1 MATVSSSYNP
11 PNYQDE
17 GFHPVLAWLIR
28 IPILLIIAGM
38 LLTVIFTLLLGAF
51 RYRYLDLITPGVT
64 AFGVELGGMS
74 REEAL
79 ETLSQR
85 FTYDQTTVFTFRD
98 GNRTW
103 ELSARDLGLSFDVEA
118 TVDEAL
124 AQTQPDDHLNGLL
137 HQFNV
142 WQNGYAVTPII
153 RYDQTSALNH
163 ILQIAQAV
171 NQPAQS
177 ASLQIDEQ
185 FNVTTIPPQSGRILD
200 VEASLKLLNNAILA
214 LNGSTEIP
222 LITHET
228 LPKIGAVD
236 HAIGRIEA
244 ALSSDLS
251 LTATSETGEVLGP
264 WTISPT
270 QIASLL
276 EIELINL
283 PDGTQQYTVN
293 ADLSG
298 FATTLEQ
305 LAPALM
311 TLPADGRFQ
320 FDPITRQLIP
330 IKAPVVGRALNV
342 EATLERLQNA
352 VFNTVN
358 REIPMVFDYV
368 QPRYH
373 ANVTAAELGITELI
387 GEATTYYTGSG
398 PNRRHNIAEGTA
410 RINGVI
416 IGPNEEF
423 SFNDLVGEISF
434 ESGFKEGAVI
444 IGNSTVAGVGG
455 GICQVST
462 TVFRAALNGGYWITE
477 RNTHAYRV
485 HYYEL
490 NGQPTGM
497 DAAIWSPDRDFKFLN
512 DTPHHLL
519 IEAVISPNN
528 SELTFRIYSTSIGRQ
543 VTISEPQIQNIVEI
557 PATRYVLNPDL
568 QAGEIYQVEVPAE
581 GMDVTVTRRVTEADG
596 TTRTDRVF
604 THYLPWR
611 AVYEVAAGDSRLN
624 QSGG

>member
-1 MATVSSSYNP
+1 MTTVSPSYNSTT
-11 PNYQDE
+11 YQDE
-17 GFHPVLAWLIR
+17 GIHPILAWMIR
-28 IPILLIIAGM
+28 LPILFVMAGM
-38 LLTVIFTLLLGAF
+38 LLSIIFMLLIGAF

-64 AFGVELGGMS
+64 AFGVDLGGMS
-74 REEAL
+74 RDEAIN
-79 ETLSQR
+79 TLSQR

-98 GNRTW
+98 GDRTW
-103 ELSARDLGLSFDVEA
+103 EVTAQELGLSFDVEA

-124 AQTQPDDHLNGLL
+124 AQTQTHDHLNGLMN
-137 HQFNV
+137 QARV

-153 RYDQTSALNH
+153 RYDQTHALNH
-163 ILQIAQAV
+163 LMRLAQV
-171 NQPAQS
+171 INQPAQS
-177 ASLQIDEQ
+177 ASIHIDEN
-185 FNVTTIPPQSGRILD
+185 FNITTVPPQSGRVLD
-200 VEASLKLLNNAILA
+200 IDASLTLLNNAVLA
-214 LNGSTEIP
+214 LNGNTEIP

-228 LPKIGAVD
+228 LPQVGSVD
-236 HAIGRIEA
+236 HAIGRIET
-244 ALSSDLS
+244 ALSGDLS
-251 LTATSETGEVLGP
+251 LTAISETGEVLGP
-264 WTISPT
+264 WTISPS

-276 EIELINL
+276 KIDLVEQA
-283 PDGTQQYTVN
+283 DGTQQYMVD

-298 FATTLEQ
+298 FANTLEQ
-305 LAPALM
+305 LAPALV
-311 TLPADGRFQ
+311 TLPQDGRFQ

-330 IKAPVVGRALNV
+330 IQAPEVGRALNV
-342 EATLERLQNA
+342 EATLARLQNA
-352 VFNTVN
+352 VFNTMERDIV
-358 REIPMVFDYV
+358 MVFDYV

-416 IGPNEEF
+416 IAPNEEF

-462 TVFRAALNGGYWITE
+462 TIFRAALNGGYWITE

-490 NGQPTGM
+490 NGQPTGL
-497 DAAIWSPDRDFKFLN
+497 DAAIWSPERDFKFLN
-512 DTPHHLL
+512 DTPHHIL

-528 SELTFRIYSTSIGRQ
+528 SALTFRIYSTSIGRQ
-543 VTISEPQIQNIVEI
+543 VAISEPQVQNVVAI
-557 PATRYVLNPDL
+557 PSTRYIVNSDL
-568 QAGEIYQVEVPAE
+568 QAGEIYQVEIPAE

-611 AVYEVAAGDSRLN
+611 AVYEVSAGDARLGQN
-624 QSGG
+624 GG

>member
-1 MATVSSSYNP
+1 MTTVSSPYNTP
-11 PNYQDE
+11 HEDE
-17 GFHPVLAWLIR
+17 GVHPILAWLIR
-28 IPILLIIAGM
+28 LPILLLMAGM
-38 LLTVIFTLLLGAF
+38 LLAIVFMLLVGAF
-51 RYRYLDLITPGVT
+51 RYRYLDLITPGVS
-64 AFGVELGGMS
+64 AFGVDLGGMS
-74 REEAL
+74 REEAI

-85 FTYDQTTVFTFRD
+85 FTYDQDTVFTFRD
-98 GNRTW
+98 GNQTW
-103 ELSARDLGLSFDVEA
+103 ELSAQALGLSFDVEA
-118 TVDEAL
+118 TVDQAL
-124 AQTQPDDHLNGLL
+124 AQTQPDDHINGLL
-137 HQFNV
+137 HQADV
-142 WQNGYAVTPII
+142 WRNGYAVTPII
-153 RYDQTSALNH
+153 HYDQSLAVNH
-163 ILQIAQAV
+163 LMRLAEVI

-177 ASLQIDEQ
+177 ASLHIDEN
-185 FNVTTIPPQSGRILD
+185 FNVTTLPAQAGRILD
-200 VEASLKLLNNAILA
+200 IEASLNLLNNAILS
-214 LNGSTEIP
+214 LNGDAEIP
-222 LITHET
+222 LIVNET
-228 LPKIGAVD
+228 LPKVSSAD
-236 HAIGRIEA
+236 HAISRIET
-244 ALSSDLS
+244 ALSSELS
-251 LTATSETGEVLGP
+251 LTAVSETGEVLGP
-264 WTISPT
+264 WTISPA

-276 EIELINL
+276 KVDLVDN
-283 PDGTQQYTVN
+283 PDGTQHYRVD

-298 FATTLEQ
+298 FASTLEQ
-305 LAPALM
+305 LAPALV

-330 IKAPVVGRALNV
+330 IKAPIVGRALNV

-358 REIPMVFDYV
+358 REVAMVFDYV

-373 ANVTAAELGITELI
+373 ANITAAELGITELI

-416 IGPNEEF
+416 IAPNEEF

-444 IGNSTVAGVGG
+444 IGDSTVAGVGG

-462 TVFRAALNGGYWITE
+462 TIFRAALNAGYWITE

-497 DAAIWSPDRDFKFLN
+497 DAAIWSPERDFKFLN
-512 DTPHHLL
+512 DTPYHIL

-543 VTISEPQIQNIVEI
+543 VVIEPPQIQNVQEI
-557 PATRYVLNPDL
+557 PPTRYVLNSDL

-581 GMDVTVTRRVTEADG
+581 GMDVTVIRRVTEADG

-611 AVYEVAAGDSRLN
+611 AVYEVGPGDARLN